1 MDHLYV
7 AMTRAKDNQ
16 HLVVPQRFFTHCQ
29 ASRGDRHVYAGRT
42 RFIPPAILGLFACS
56 AWPAAEPWAVT
67 GAASGTVR
75 IDVGARL
82 RGMWR

>member
-1 MDHLYV
+1 MDPLYV
-7 AMTRAKDNQ
+7 AMTRAKDNL
-16 HLVVPQRFFTHCQ
+16 HLVVQQCFFTHGQ
-29 ASRGDRHVYAGRT
+29 AARDRHVYAART